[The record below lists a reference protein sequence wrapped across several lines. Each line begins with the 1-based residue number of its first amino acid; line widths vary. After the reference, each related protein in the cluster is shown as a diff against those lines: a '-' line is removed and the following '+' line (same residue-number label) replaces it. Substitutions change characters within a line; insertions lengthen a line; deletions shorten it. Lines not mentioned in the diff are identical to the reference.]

1 MGGVNKSEN
10 SSRIQQL
17 LFYVYVYEFK
27 FIDKCLIINNMP
39 PEAVILVVKTCLQKF
54 SLNIL
59 LEGFNMFYKHKH
71 KQSMYMLKK
80 GPTLGLSKTRTF
92 SALK

>member
-27 FIDKCLIINNMP
+27 FIDKCLIINNMS

-80 GPTLGLSKTRTF
+80 GLTLVLSKPRTF